1 MIIFFIKIKID
12 ESKNSIKCRMFFYFM
27 VQWLW
32 KINVIQSYC
41 IYGGQYMTKEYESEA
56 MLEEKLIK
64 HLELLGYSRINLNNL
79 NDVKENFRKQVNAHN
94 IEELKGKE
102 LSDREFDR
110 LYTMITGKG
119 VFASSKILREKQFL
133 ERDNGEKVYI
143 ELFNNRQ
150 WCKNIYQVS
159 NQITSITGE
168 KETRYD
174 VTLFINGLP
183 LIQIELKARG
193 KTLKEAVNQI
203 ERYRRTSYKELYK
216 FIQIYVVSN
225 GVNTKYFANTD
236 GEINFGYTFFW
247 TDEENNRISNL
258 SEFSMYFLEKC
269 FVSKMIARYMVIN
282 ETDKQLMVMRPYQV
296 YAVESLVKQALET
309 NNNGYIWHTTGSGK
323 TLTSFKASQILANE
337 PNIKQVFF
345 LVDRKDLDTQT
356 FDEFNKFEPGSVDF
370 TNSTYRLV
378 KNIQDSSKP
387 LIITTI
393 QKMANAINSPR
404 YAELM
409 EKYRDEKVVFI
420 IDECHRSQFGDM
432 HKAIKMHFNK
442 AQYFGFTGTPRFIE
456 NKSQD
461 GRTTADIFEKCLHK
475 YLLKDAIN
483 DGNVLGFSV
492 DYYKTIDANLDKID
506 YVEVEGINTEEAY
519 MADERI
525 NNITEGILTM
535 HPLKTSDMT
544 YTAIFATA
552 SIPQLVKYYNCFK
565 SKKTDLKIAAIF
577 TYGPNEDY
585 EGKDELS
592 CESLERIIED
602 YNKTFDTNYSVNT
615 FDSYFKDVSKRVK
628 NAEIDI
634 LIVVNMFLTG
644 FDSKKL
650 NTLYLDKSLKYH
662 DLIQAFSRTNRVEKA
677 TKTQGN
683 IVSFR
688 TTKKAVDNAI
698 RIFSDTSDPDEVLL
712 KPYEFYKNKFIEVA
726 KQLKEIVPTVEFVD
740 TIQSEEEKKK
750 FIVIFRELTKIL
762 IKLRIF
768 REFNF
773 TEEEVGISHQEYLDY
788 KSKYLDLATGKEAQ
802 NKVSILNDIDFEL
815 ELMYTD
821 KINVDY
827 ILNLMKSIDLANKE
841 QTDKDIKEI
850 LNKLE
855 NADNKDLRLKSDLIR
870 EFLNKIIPTLNES
883 DSVEENYY
891 NFMDEHRKKEIEN
904 VAKKYDIDI
913 GLLNDIIGEYEYSG
927 ILDTGKI
934 KEKIDKP
941 LIEKVNI
948 TKSIKEFIEN
958 LINRFK

>member
-1 MIIFFIKIKID
+1 M
-12 ESKNSIKCRMFFYFM
+12 S
-27 VQWLW
+27 
-32 KINVIQSYC
+32 
-41 IYGGQYMTKEYESEA
+41 KEYESEA

-64 HLELLGYSRINLNNL
+64 HLELLGYTRINLKNL
-79 NDVKENFRKQVNAHN
+79 DDVKENFRKQVNKHN
-94 IEELKGKE
+94 IDELKGKE

-119 VFASSKILREKQFL
+119 VFASSKILREKQCL
-133 ERDNGEKVYI
+133 ERDNGEKIYI
-143 ELFNNRQ
+143 ELFNTRQ

-236 GEINFGYTFFW
+236 GELNFGYTFFW

-296 YAVESLVKQALET
+296 YAVEALVKQALET

-337 PNIKQVFF
+337 PDIKQVFF

-370 TNSTYRLV
+370 TNSTYKLV
-378 KNIQDSSKP
+378 KNIQDSTKP

-393 QKMANAINSPR
+393 QKMANAINNHR
-404 YAELM
+404 YSELM
-409 EKYRDEKVVFI
+409 EKYRNEKVVFI

-432 HKAIKMHFNK
+432 HKAIKIHFNR
-442 AQYFGFTGTPRFIE
+442 AQYFGFTGTPRFPE

-492 DYYKTIDANLDKID
+492 DYYKTIDANLDNID

-535 HPLKTSDMT
+535 HPLKTNDMT

-552 SIPQLVKYYNCFK
+552 SIPQLVKYYDCFK
-565 SKKTDLKIAAIF
+565 TKKTDLKIAAIF

-592 CESLERIIED
+592 CQSLERIIND
-602 YNKTFDTNYSVNT
+602 YNKMFDTNYSVNT
-615 FDSYFKDVSKRVK
+615 FDGYFKDVSKRVK

-650 NTLYLDKSLKYH
+650 NTLYVDKALKYH

-712 KPYEFYKNKFIEVA
+712 KPYEYYKERFIEVA
-726 KQLKEIVPTVEFVD
+726 KKLKEVVPTVEFVD
-740 TIQSEEEKKK
+740 TIQSEEEKKN

-768 REFNF
+768 REFKF
-773 TEEEVGISHQEYLDY
+773 TEEEVLISNQEYLDY
-788 KSKYLDLATGKEAQ
+788 KSKYLDLATGKETQ

-827 ILNLMKSIDLANKE
+827 ILNLMKSIDLTDKE
-841 QTDKDIKEI
+841 QTDKDIKDI

-870 EFLNKIIPTLNES
+870 EFLNKIIPTLNED

-891 NFMDEHRKKEIEN
+891 NFMDEHRRKEIEEI
-904 VAKKYDIDI
+904 AKKYDIDVN
-913 GLLNDIIGEYEYSG
+913 LLNDIIGEYEYSG

-948 TKSIKEFIEN
+948 TKSIKEFIVN

>member
-1 MIIFFIKIKID
+1 M
-12 ESKNSIKCRMFFYFM
+12 S
-27 VQWLW
+27 
-32 KINVIQSYC
+32 
-41 IYGGQYMTKEYESEA
+41 KEYESEA

-64 HLELLGYSRINLNNL
+64 HLELLGYTRSNLKSL
-79 NDVKENFRKQVNAHN
+79 EDIKENFRKQVNVHN
-94 IEELKGKE
+94 KEELKGKE

-110 LYTMITGKG
+110 LYTMIIGKG
-119 VFASSKILREKQFL
+119 VYASSKILREKQCI
-133 ERDNGEKVYI
+133 ERETGEKVYI
-143 ELFNNRQ
+143 ELFNTRQ

-168 KETRYD
+168 REARYD
-174 VTLFINGLP
+174 ITLFINGLP

-216 FIQIYVVSN
+216 FIQIYIVSN

-236 GEINFGYTFFW
+236 GEINFAYTFFW

-258 SEFSMYFLEKC
+258 SEFAMYFLEKC
-269 FVSKMIARYMVIN
+269 FVSKMIARYMIIN
-282 ETDKQLMVMRPYQV
+282 ETEKQLMVMRPYQV
-296 YAVESLVKQALET
+296 YAAEALVKQALET

-323 TLTSFKASQILANE
+323 TLTSFKASRILANE

-345 LVDRKDLDTQT
+345 LVDRKDLDSQT

-370 TNSTYRLV
+370 TNSTYKLV
-378 KNIQDSSKP
+378 KNIEDSSKP

-393 QKMANAINSPR
+393 QKMANAINNPR
-404 YAELM
+404 YMGLM
-409 EKYRDEKVVFI
+409 EKNRNEKVVFI

-442 AQYFGFTGTPRFIE
+442 AQYFGFTGTPRFAE

-492 DYYKTIDANLDKID
+492 DYYKTIDANLDNID
-506 YVEVEGINTEEAY
+506 YIEVEGINTEEAY
-519 MADERI
+519 MSNERI

-535 HPLKTSDMT
+535 HPLKTNDMT
-544 YTAIFATA
+544 YTSIFATA
-552 SIPQLVKYYNCFK
+552 SISQLVKYYNCFK
-565 SKKTDLKIAAIF
+565 SKKIDLKIAAIF
-577 TYGPNEDY
+577 TYGQNEDY
-585 EGKDELS
+585 EKKDELS
-592 CESLERIIED
+592 CQSIEKIIED
-602 YNKTFDTNYSVNT
+602 YNKIFDTNYSVNT
-615 FDSYFKDVSKRVK
+615 FDAYFKDVSKRVK

-644 FDSKKL
+644 FDSKRL
-650 NTLYLDKSLKYH
+650 NTLYVDKSLKYH

-677 TKTQGN
+677 IKTQGN

-688 TTKKAVDNAI
+688 TTKKAVDDAI

-712 KPYEFYKNKFIEVA
+712 KSYEYYKEKFIEIV
-726 KQLKEIVPTVEFVD
+726 KKLKEVVPTVEYMD
-740 TIQSEEEKKK
+740 GIQSEEEKKK
-750 FIVIFRELTKIL
+750 FIIIFRELTKVL

-768 REFNF
+768 REFKF
-773 TEEEVGISHQEYLDY
+773 TEDEVFISHQEYLDY
-788 KSKYLDLATGKEAQ
+788 KSKYLDLATNKEVQ
-802 NKVSILNDIDFEL
+802 NKVSILHDIDFEL

-827 ILNLMKSIDLANKE
+827 ILKLMKTIDLSNKE
-841 QTDKDIKEI
+841 QTNKDIKDI
-850 LNKLE
+850 LSKLE
-855 NADNKDLRLKSDLIR
+855 NADNKDLRLKSDLIK
-870 EFLNKIIPTLNES
+870 EFLNKIIPTLNKD

-891 NFMDEHRKKEIEN
+891 NFMDEHRRKEIEEI
-904 VAKKYDIDI
+904 AKKHDINI
-913 GLLNDIIGEYEYSG
+913 ILLNDIIAEYEYSG
-927 ILDTGKI
+927 VLDTGKI

-941 LIEKVNI
+941 LIEKVNV
-948 TKSIKEFIEN
+948 TKSIKSFIVN
-958 LINRFK
+958 LISRFK

>member
-1 MIIFFIKIKID
+1 
-12 ESKNSIKCRMFFYFM
+12 
-27 VQWLW
+27 
-32 KINVIQSYC
+32 
-41 IYGGQYMTKEYESEA
+41 MTKEYESEA

-712 KPYEFYKNKFIEVA
+712 KPYEYYKNKFIEVA

-891 NFMDEHRKKEIEN
+891 NFMDEHRKKEIED

>member
-592 CESLERIIED
+592 CESLEKIIED

-870 EFLNKIIPTLNES
+870 EFLNKIIPTLSES